1 MKNPTETELLI
12 GATVVNARYSAKLLY
27 RSRVNR
33 PLTPE
38 EEAAISN
45 RVDIEIGMAAR
56 EVSELKSMSSD

>member
-38 EEAAISN
+38 EEASISN